1 MWNQYKFRIF
11 YHTFCR
17 NITQESSVQSEGI
30 STAFLLCSCF
40 YSTSAVLYCFC
51 FVALALCAS
60 FYFSFGCSLFLF
72 TSFYWLAKLFV
83 SLCALTSNSWFRVRE
98 IKGSPLLSQLLS
110 LSLEGYRRPS
120 IMTVLEKQNPWSPL
134 YITPVPHIFYFCLF
148 LPWGN
153 CSSGS
158 KEKKKNSLNSRL
170 TSDLKTITLHC
181 SCCCWGAQ
189 VIPAFSCGSFISFF
203 IVLFY
208 F

>member
-158 KEKKKNSLNSRL
+158 KEKKKKFPEQSV
-170 TSDLKTITLHC
+170 DLWSQNNYT
-181 SCCCWGAQ
+181 A
-189 VIPAFSCGSFISFF
+189 
-203 IVLFY
+203 LFLLLLRCTGY
-208 F
+208 SSI